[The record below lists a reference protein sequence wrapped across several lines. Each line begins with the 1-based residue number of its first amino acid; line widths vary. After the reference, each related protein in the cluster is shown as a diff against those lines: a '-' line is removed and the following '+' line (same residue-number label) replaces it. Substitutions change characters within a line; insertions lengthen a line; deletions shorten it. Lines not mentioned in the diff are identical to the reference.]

1 MKTKTQTTKHTNH
14 TKQHEKMQSP
24 RESNGD
30 MLNVECIALA
40 YARAFAPWM
49 TDSSPEPDRYS
60 QIKIDDLQSL

>member
-1 MKTKTQTTKHTNH
+1 
-14 TKQHEKMQSP
+14 MQSP

-49 TDSSPEPDRYS
+49 TDSSPEPDRYP
-60 QIKIDDLQSL
+60 QMKIDDLQSL